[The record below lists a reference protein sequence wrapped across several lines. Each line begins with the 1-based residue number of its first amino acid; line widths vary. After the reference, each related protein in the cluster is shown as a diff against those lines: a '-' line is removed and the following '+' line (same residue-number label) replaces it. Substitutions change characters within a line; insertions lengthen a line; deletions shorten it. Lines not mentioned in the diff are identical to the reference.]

1 MATYLFWPAL
11 SGPFLFDD
19 FPNLSALADTGGISS
34 AKDLLIFVLS
44 GSSSLGRPLA
54 FLTFAMNDQAWPS
67 DPWAFKYTNL
77 MIHLLNGVLVFV
89 LARQLLRLTGVAPAQ
104 RRDALALAAMA
115 LWLLHPMQLATMMLV
130 VQRMTQLSALFTLAG
145 LAAFVHGREIASQRP
160 LAGYAWLSLGIG
172 AGGLLA
178 VLSKENGIL
187 LPLYALVI
195 EATILRAA
203 AIPQPP
209 YYWKLWQATFL
220 WLPLLALL
228 AFFAAIA
235 DRFDDEFARRPF
247 TLGERLLT
255 EARIMF
261 DYLGRIL
268 IPRLQGSGLFHD
280 DYPISRGLLT
290 PWTTLPAVLGVIA
303 AIGFAWRVRRRWPP
317 LAFGILWFFAGHALE
332 STFLWLELYF
342 EHRNYLPMVG
352 PLLAA
357 TYYLFQIPA
366 RIRKLAPAALAAVL
380 AFLAF
385 MSWQSATIWGDRAL
399 IATVWAAENPT
410 SPRAQQYLAQ
420 WHFDKGRLEKAREVT
435 RRALDKN
442 PKDPELMLQ
451 TLRLNCLTD
460 RLEPGDF
467 TSVLDQLRHAR
478 HSGGSLNP
486 LSRLRKDITNG
497 YCEALDLAA
506 LISIY
511 EALLS
516 NDNFTNHPAA
526 KRNLLYSKGVVAA
539 RSGNLPL
546 AMRSL
551 NEAYETRPGVN
562 IRLRQAEWLLSA
574 GRPEVALKYVQKA
587 AEYPLS
593 LRQRLLGIPDQ
604 IQRLKQSLQRK
615 IDTSSQG
622 AQADRDP

>member
-385 MSWQSATIWGDRAL
+385 MSWQSATIWGDRTL

-410 SPRAQQYLAQ
+410 SPRAQQYLATWYAQ
-420 WHFDKGRLEKAREVT
+420 SGHLAE
-435 RRALDKN
+435 ALDTIEAALDNN
-442 PKDPELMLQ
+442 PDDAGLLLARLQ
-451 TLRLNCLTD
+451 YACALGTFGDLNVQRITD
-460 RLEPGDF
+460 RLSTASYANITLQALQNLRRLVQRGACPSARSAIALIDIYESLLQNPSF
-467 TSVLDQLRHAR
+467 TTRGQTR
-478 HSGGSLNP
+478 
-486 LSRLRKDITNG
+486 G
-497 YCEALDLAA
+497 YILYEAA
-506 LISIY
+506 LYHQATGATDRAIQ
-511 EALLS
+511 LLRR
-516 NDNFTNHPAA
+516 AA
-526 KRNLLYSKGVVAA
+526 GARDAPQVTLL
-539 RSGNLPL
+539 L
-546 AMRSL
+546 
-551 NEAYETRPGVN
+551 T
-562 IRLRQAEWLLSA
+562 
-574 GRPEVALKYVQKA
+574 
-587 AEYPLS
+587 
-593 LRQRLLGIPDQ
+593 RLLATSNQLQAASAELRPLLEDCRTTL
-604 IQRLKQSLQRK
+604 IQRAYCQDAQSLA
-615 IDTSSQG
+615 DSLGVSTSPMP
-622 AQADRDP
+622 DPP